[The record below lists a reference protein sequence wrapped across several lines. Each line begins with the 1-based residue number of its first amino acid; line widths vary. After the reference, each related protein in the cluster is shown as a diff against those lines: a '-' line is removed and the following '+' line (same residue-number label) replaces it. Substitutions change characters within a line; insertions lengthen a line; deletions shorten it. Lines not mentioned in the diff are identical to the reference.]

1 MEQRELLE
9 RLQPPLVDLK
19 EGGFVMNIKSFALV
33 VIATLAPPSAY
44 VFAQERVDSPRVQA
58 VAPPSSSQATPVA
71 ARSTTSPPDLLIG
84 AGDLLEVSLYGMPD
98 FRTEVR
104 VNSGGQISLPMVSTV
119 TVGGLSI
126 ERAQALIE
134 RELSQKG
141 LFNDPH
147 VTVFEKE
154 YATQGISVLGEVQKP
169 GIYPMLGSRNL
180 YDVISA
186 AGGTTPKAGRYVLI
200 TRRNDPQHPVQVPLV
215 TGSRES
221 MENNVPVEPGDTIM
235 VSKAGVVYVVG
246 DVHQPGGF
254 VMENGND
261 ITVVKA
267 IALAQGTNPN
277 AALNS
282 ARLIRKTPE
291 GPKEVPLPLKQIL
304 AAKAPDVSLQAD
316 DVVFVPGSAGKS
328 AAKRGA
334 EAILQMAT
342 GIAIWRMP

>member
-1 MEQRELLE
+1 MNFKSVSLA
-9 RLQPPLVDLK
+9 PLVFL
-19 EGGFVMNIKSFALV
+19 AL
-33 VIATLAPPSAY
+33 PSAY
-44 VFAQERVDSPRVQA
+44 SCAQERVGSPEVRPEV
-58 VAPPSSSQATPVA
+58 PSSATQTTPVV
-71 ARSTTSPPDLLIG
+71 ARSSGNTPDLLIG

-98 FRTEVR
+98 FKTDVR
-104 VNSGGQISLPMVSTV
+104 VNSGGEISLPMLGTV
-119 TVGGLSI
+119 AVGGLSV
-126 ERAQALIE
+126 EEAEMLIE
-134 RELSQKG
+134 RKLRQKG

-169 GIYPMLGSRNL
+169 GIYPLLGSRNL
-180 YDVISA
+180 YDAISV

-200 TRRNDPQHPVQVPLV
+200 TRRNDPQHPVRVLLL
-215 TGSRES
+215 TGAAES
-221 MENNVPVEPGDTIM
+221 MENNVTVDPGDTIV

-246 DVHQPGGF
+246 EVRQPGGF

-261 ITVVKA
+261 ITVLKA

-277 AALNS
+277 AALNA

-291 GPKEVPLPLKQIL
+291 GPKDVPLPLKKIL
-304 AAKAPDVSLQAD
+304 AAKAPDLQLQPD

-334 EAILQMAT
+334 EAILSVAT
-342 GIAIWRMP
+342 GMAVWRIP

>member
-1 MEQRELLE
+1 MEVVMKSKLTTLTALL
-9 RLQPPLVDLK
+9 LL
-19 EGGFVMNIKSFALV
+19 ALSS
-33 VIATLAPPSAY
+33 TY
-44 VFAQERVDSPRVQA
+44 GFAQDPVGSPEVRPEV
-58 VAPPSSSQATPVA
+58 PSSAPQATPVA
-71 ARSTTSPPDLLIG
+71 ARIAGSPKDLLIG

-98 FRTEVR
+98 FKTEVR
-104 VNSGGQISLPMVSTV
+104 VSSGGDISLPMLGTV
-119 TVGGLSI
+119 AVAGLSV
-126 ERAQALIE
+126 EQAETLIE
-134 RELSQKG
+134 RKLSQKS

-154 YATQGISVLGEVQKP
+154 YATQGISLLGEVQRP
-169 GIYPMLGSRNL
+169 GIYPLLGSRKL
-180 YDVISA
+180 YDAISA

-200 TRRNDPQHPVQVPLV
+200 TRRNDPQHSVRVPLL
-215 TGSRES
+215 TGAPES
-221 MENNVPVEPGDTIM
+221 MENNVTVEPGDTIL

-261 ITVVKA
+261 ITVLKA

-277 AALNS
+277 AALDS
-282 ARLIRKTPE
+282 ARVIRKTPE
-291 GPKEVPLPLKQIL
+291 GPQDVPLSLKKIM
-304 AAKAPDVSLQAD
+304 AAKAPDIQLQAD

-342 GIAIWRMP
+342 GVAIWRIP